1 MEKTSFLFFR
11 AMRIFLI
18 NPALSGTISRGF
30 LSSSRKVEKTNDQ
43 IPRKFQDRRTN
54 VRIERPYF
62 LGPSGHGRRSNK
74 ELWFLTYRLNY
85 LKDTI
90 SILRF
95 WLKGKF
101 QTKKIIYQVFIKF
114 SLIFQVSQV
123 TQWNSRFFQVFPG
136 FTGFTGPLA
145 TLSYLSIYLPTYLPI
160 YLPTYLPTPHPL
172 SLSFSLPP
180 SLPTDGPPDR
190 TTQQTIN
197 QPTDQPNNQPTEWPT
212 NWPIDQPTS

>member
-1 MEKTSFLFFR
+1 
-11 AMRIFLI
+11 MRIFLI

-30 LSSSRKVEKTNDQ
+30 LSSCRKEEKTNDQ

-90 SILRF
+90 FILRF

-123 TQWNSRFFQVFPG
+123 TQWNSRFFQAFP
-136 FTGFTGPLA
+136 GFTGPLA

-160 YLPTYLPTPHPL
+160 YLPTYLPTCHPL
-172 SLSFSLPP
+172 SLSFSLPL

-190 TTQQTIN
+190 TTQQKIN

-212 NWPIDQPTS
+212 NWPID